1 VNARRGAS
9 ADAPTGL
16 VTRPFALDADVPHV
30 VRIGNAENEAD
41 GVEERFDEES
51 ERVWLGRP
59 SEQFDARRGFVMAEL
74 GGEVVAFAG
83 QDWIDTRDG
92 AARTYRV
99 WGSVDPEYR
108 GRGIGTALLADNER
122 RARALAAT
130 HDVDRPRVFGSF
142 SAEGRP
148 ASRLLEAAGYEIDRW
163 FFDMTRPS
171 LDGVVDIPLPDGLE
185 LRPVASDQR
194 LALWRANREA
204 FRDHW
209 GGSDESEAA
218 MNRFFDQ
225 PHTDP
230 GLWLIVWDGDEIAA
244 GVINAINPEENAALG
259 VQRGWL
265 SSVFTRRPWRRRGL
279 ARALIAKSL
288 IVLRDRGM
296 TSAGLGVDADNR
308 QGALR
313 LYEAAGFAVAERYN
327 AWRKPMD
334 PGAP

>member
-1 VNARRGAS
+1 MTARPGVSEAGVV
-9 ADAPTGL
+9 GL
-16 VTRPFALDADVPHV
+16 VIRPFAGDGDVADV
-30 VRIGNAENEAD
+30 VRIGNAENVAD

-59 SEQFDARRGFVMAEL
+59 SDQFDARRDFVLAEL
-74 GGEVVAFAG
+74 DGEAIAFAG
-83 QDWIDTRDG
+83 QDWVDTRDG
-92 AARTYRV
+92 ASRTYRV
-99 WGSVDPEYR
+99 WGAVDPAYR
-108 GRGIGTALLADNER
+108 GRGIGRALLRDNER

-130 HDVDRPRVFGSF
+130 HDVERARVFGSF
-142 SAEGRP
+142 AAEGRP
-148 ASRLLEAAGYEIDRW
+148 AARLLEAAGYEIERW
-163 FFDMTRPS
+163 FFEMTRPS
-171 LDGVVDIPLPDGLE
+171 LDGLVDVPLPDGIE
-185 LRPVASDQR
+185 LRPITPDQR

-218 MNRFFDQ
+218 MSRFLDQ
-225 PHTDP
+225 PNTDP
-230 GLWLIVWDGDEIAA
+230 GLWVVAWDGDEIAA
-244 GVINAINPEENAALG
+244 GVINGINSEENEALG

-265 SSVFTRRPWRRRGL
+265 SSVFTRRAWRRRGL

-313 LYEAAGFAVAERYN
+313 LYEDAGFAVTERFN

-334 PGAP
+334 PAE

>member
-1 VNARRGAS
+1 VSVRPDAS
-9 ADAPTGL
+9 DPALAGL
-16 VTRPFALDADVPHV
+16 VIRPYAGDADVPHV

-41 GVEERFDEES
+41 GVEERLDEES

-59 SEQFDARRGFVMAEL
+59 SEQFDARRDFVL
-74 GGEVVAFAG
+74 GEIDGQAVAFAG

-92 AARTYRV
+92 AVRSYRV
-99 WGSVDPEYR
+99 WGSVEPAYR

-130 HDVDRPRVFGSF
+130 HDVDRPRAFGSF
-142 SAEGRP
+142 AAEGRP
-148 ASRLLEAAGYEIDRW
+148 AARLLEAAGYEVDRW
-163 FFDMTRPS
+163 FFEMTRPS
-171 LDGVVDIPLPDGLE
+171 LDGLVDIPLPDGIE
-185 LRPVASDQR
+185 LRPIATDQR
-194 LALWRANREA
+194 LQLWRANREA

-218 MNRFFDQ
+218 MERFLDQ

-230 GLWLIVWDGDEIAA
+230 GLWVVAWDGDEIAA
-244 GVINAINPEENAALG
+244 GVINAINPDENEALG

-265 SSVFTRRPWRRRGL
+265 SSVFTRRQWRRRGL

-288 IVLRDRGM
+288 IALRERGM

-313 LYEAAGFAVAERYN
+313 LYEEAGFAVTERFN

-334 PGAP
+334 PEQ